1 MINKLATQV
10 NITNWSEVKSQYFG
24 VDLHKDQITWHCIT
38 RTKDDQV
45 HHAMGTVLTA
55 CLQQDFIPRLNL
67 DFSYLIV
74 EASCSTFFF
83 YGQVAPFCKKVYVV
97 NPAAFRE
104 LYMTGKK
111 TDKID
116 AKKLADRLMY
126 HVEMNDSEDN
136 FPSVYIPDQEAL
148 EVRKLVTTY
157 NLLVKQITQLKN
169 QLKAVFRAKMIS
181 LSPEAL
187 DKGLAPY
194 LTYSQIDSADRT
206 IAQSIEKAYQAL
218 RTEKD
223 RIKEAILIMGIG
235 RFRKEVELL
244 TTITGISSMTA
255 IVFMSDIVTVQRFPT
270 PGRMTSYLAS
280 VGKVDASGQTV
291 KNGSLNKRGRRT
303 TYRFILQGIEHV
315 IQGNIIFE
323 RFVKRHSSKRYSKVR
338 AALVRKTFV
347 IMYYMLKNDEPYRYF
362 DERIYKRKKK
372 EISNIEQK
380 VA

>member
-1 MINKLATQV
+1 
-10 NITNWSEVKSQYFG
+10 
-24 VDLHKDQITWHCIT
+24 
-38 RTKDDQV
+38 
-45 HHAMGTVLTA
+45 
-55 CLQQDFIPRLNL
+55 
-67 DFSYLIV
+67 
-74 EASCSTFFF
+74 
-83 YGQVAPFCKKVYVV
+83 
-97 NPAAFRE
+97 
-104 LYMTGKK
+104 
-111 TDKID
+111 
-116 AKKLADRLMY
+116 
-126 HVEMNDSEDN
+126 
-136 FPSVYIPDQEAL
+136 
-148 EVRKLVTTY
+148 
-157 NLLVKQITQLKN
+157 
-169 QLKAVFRAKMIS
+169 
-181 LSPEAL
+181 
-187 DKGLAPY
+187 
-194 LTYSQIDSADRT
+194 
-206 IAQSIEKAYQAL
+206 
-218 RTEKD
+218 
-223 RIKEAILIMGIG
+223 
-235 RFRKEVELL
+235 
-244 TTITGISSMTA
+244 MTA